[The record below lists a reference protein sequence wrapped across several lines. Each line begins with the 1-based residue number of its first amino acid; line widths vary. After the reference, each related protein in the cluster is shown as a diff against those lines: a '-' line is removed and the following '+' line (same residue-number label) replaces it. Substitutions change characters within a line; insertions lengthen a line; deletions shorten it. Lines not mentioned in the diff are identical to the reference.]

1 MGFAS
6 FLAVNNNNFGVV
18 SSSTDDQLPGYEWLL
33 RQHILFHSTSHPA
46 ALRSPEI
53 SEIIVLEI
61 ETLQFVLVP
70 CALIIM

>member
-1 MGFAS
+1 MAS
-6 FLAVNNNNFGVV
+6 
-18 SSSTDDQLPGYEWLL
+18 LL
-33 RQHILFHSTSHPA
+33 HKIFHFILFYSASHPA

-70 CALIIM
+70 CALIIMYQH